1 MRGVS
6 MVEIGKTIGLE
17 NDLGS
22 GSDSEGT
29 VRATNFITDLSE
41 DKRESVGLDVTAGRI
56 WSDETAGET
65 SKLGIFIHL
74 LLTV

>member
-6 MVEIGKTIGLE
+6 MVEIDETIGLE
-17 NDLGS
+17 NDLSS
-22 GSDSEGT
+22 GLEGT
-29 VRATNFITDLSE
+29 VRATNFISDLLE

-56 WSDETAGET
+56 WSDKTAGET
-65 SKLGIFIHL
+65 SKLGIFIHP